1 MLIHLLTLLGT
12 KNVAKGM
19 RKITVGP
26 KKSEGKTWFSQ
37 LSDKSKLLYMFTQN
51 DHINFLLDVGKSVK
65 TSLYW
70 AMKNCSG
77 DAKYLRELIM
87 NISKHYQV
95 CFLFSLIPRLVP
107 VIKATKGALG
117 RCYFTYM

>member
-1 MLIHLLTLLGT
+1 MLTLLSLLGT

-26 KKSEGKTWFSQ
+26 KEGKTCFPNYLIKVSYYVC
-37 LSDKSKLLYMFTQN
+37 LCICNNCILVN
-51 DHINFLLDVGKSVK
+51 IGKSVK

-70 AMKNCSG
+70 AMKNCGG
-77 DAKYLRELIM
+77 DAKYLIQLIM

-95 CFLFSLIPRLVP
+95 CIY
-107 VIKATKGALG
+107 T
-117 RCYFTYM
+117 